1 MILKRLLFTIGI
13 LCYLASANIA
23 QQIIT
28 TKSGQR
34 LLYYENGTWDW
45 APTQKLLDSVDMVT
59 NSQIFE
65 APEEE
70 SMATTPEQQ
79 KEIETIMADI
89 KMIEAE
95 SRVQIEVMNERLQI
109 NDLELALATE
119 QENQEEIDRLKVT
132 KNISKESRNIY
143 EDMQDDSA
151 DIIKRLNKLKEKGS
165 KRFTKDL
172 NKIKTRANEKL
183 LTDFELTEILAT
195 TTEPKP
201 RRSKKAKKVV
211 IKTDKVS
218 YPRDVKECDIAF
230 DDYDANLDEKRKSTS
245 YHHLFSYTHPKTK
258 SFFKTKDFLN
268 ADVSME
274 RVGKLYFINLK
285 VKMNSKDASKTYGY
299 IGKEDRINIELL
311 DGKKVFGQ
319 SIMVS
324 EGEIEPYSGATIYS
338 IIYKLEKEDFK
349 LLAKKLVSS
358 IGIIWSTGYEEYE
371 IYDVDLIKNQANCVL
386 NKQS

>member
-65 APEEE
+65 APEED

-201 RRSKKAKKVV
+201 RRLKKTKKVV